1 VSRRA
6 WSGESCEALSSP
18 PVPAQSPELEAEF
31 VRVIAQAEGAAAPRW
46 KRTSRGVTIGGLVLL
61 GAVGVGGAAAA
72 AGLVPW
78 FESAPSHGVV
88 TTTTGARCALT
99 FGVKRHGEPGAP
111 VSGAVRSK
119 VTAAAED
126 YLKDFDVS
134 SLSVTEATQAAVPR
148 PTVDSEAGPALS
160 VDEYEVQA
168 VYEEVERRLHVAL
181 ARQQLPSSSV
191 SLSMASTCDGGDQ

>member
-1 VSRRA
+1 MTSFD
-6 WSGESCEALSSP
+6 EQLALSSR

-31 VRVIAQAEGAAAPRW
+31 VRVIAQAEGAVAPRR
-46 KRTSRGVTIGGLVLL
+46 KLRSRGVAIGGLFLV
-61 GAVGVGGAAAA
+61 GAVGAGGGAAA

-78 FESAPSHGVV
+78 FEAAPTHGVV
-88 TTTTGARCALT
+88 TTSTGARCELT
-99 FGVKRHGEPGAP
+99 FGAKQHDDPAAP
-111 VSGAVRSK
+111 VSDAVRSK
-119 VTAAAED
+119 VTAAAET

-134 SLSVTEATQAAVPR
+134 SLSVIDATQAAGPR

-168 VYEEVERRLHVAL
+168 VYEEVDRRLHIAL

-191 SLSMASTCDGGDQ
+191 SLSMASSCDGGDQ